1 MCGAIAS
8 YGPFKTPS
16 PHDTS
21 QRRALF
27 RNGRFHSPEDAQRFR
42 VQRDTA
48 PTKAASRRVSP

>member
-21 QRRALF
+21 QRRVLF
-27 RNGRFHSPEDAQRFR
+27 RNGRFHLPEDAQRFR
-42 VQRDTA
+42 VQRVTD
-48 PTKAASRRVSP
+48 PTKVASRRVSP

>member
-27 RNGRFHSPEDAQRFR
+27 RNGRFHLPEDTQRFR
-42 VQRDTA
+42 VQRDTD

>member
-8 YGPFKTPS
+8 YRPFKTPS

-27 RNGRFHSPEDAQRFR
+27 RNCRFHLPEDTQRFR
-42 VQRDTA
+42 VQRDTD
-48 PTKAASRRVSP
+48 PTKVASRRVSP